1 MNHFNDQKNN
11 SRLTLKFNE
20 FRPGTWHGLDN
31 SQIPFASNGTV
42 VAMGNPNENGNKEF
56 VTIANNLVCY
66 LKNNLGQ
73 IFKNE
78 FDRKF
83 PTVWSTLGYFDHK
96 NFDINENFVDTFNQF
111 KKQFDRQ
118 PMEIVVDKLTL
129 VEYSFKD
136 LRDTNNLLELKLL

>member
-1 MNHFNDQKNN
+1 M
-11 SRLTLKFNE
+11 
-20 FRPGTWHGLDN
+20 
-31 SQIPFASNGTV
+31 
-42 VAMGNPNENGNKEF
+42 
-56 VTIANNLVCY
+56 
-66 LKNNLGQ
+66 KNNLGQ

-78 FDRKF
+78 FDHKF
-83 PTVWSTLGYFDHK
+83 YTIWSTLGYFDHK

-111 KKQFDRQ
+111 KKQFDTQ